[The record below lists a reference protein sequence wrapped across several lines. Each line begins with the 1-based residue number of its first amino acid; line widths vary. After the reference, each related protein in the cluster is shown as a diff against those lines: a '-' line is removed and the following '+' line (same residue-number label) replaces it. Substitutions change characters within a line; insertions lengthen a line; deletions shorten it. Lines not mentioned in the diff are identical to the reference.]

1 MENLIFLLTASL
13 VLYKSSKKP
22 TTIVIGNT
30 NASVQFFSDAVFERT
45 QSDNGDE
52 LYYAEH
58 PVQGVTYGVL
68 CATLGSPLFFDE
80 AHAVLRNF
88 IERLEQPF
96 YAMHNTGI
104 DVTTTT
110 DSGEYQIEMTDYWQD
125 SDSVDWKVKGYCNG
139 HSVAVLFVKNISEIG
154 VNAHDKFLDSFSFTK
169 K

>member
-30 NASVQFFSDAVFERT
+30 NASVQFFSDAIFECT
-45 QSDNGDE
+45 QSDTGDA

-58 PVQGVTYGVL
+58 AVQGVTYGVL
-68 CATLGSPLFFDE
+68 CATLGAPMFFDE

-88 IERLEQPF
+88 IGRLEQPF
-96 YAMHNTGI
+96 YVLHNTGI

-110 DSGEYQIEMTDYWQD
+110 ASGEYQVQMTDYWQD

-139 HSVAVLFVKNISEIG
+139 RTVAVLYVKNINEIG
-154 VNAHDKFLDSFSFTK
+154 VSDHDKFLDSFCFGK